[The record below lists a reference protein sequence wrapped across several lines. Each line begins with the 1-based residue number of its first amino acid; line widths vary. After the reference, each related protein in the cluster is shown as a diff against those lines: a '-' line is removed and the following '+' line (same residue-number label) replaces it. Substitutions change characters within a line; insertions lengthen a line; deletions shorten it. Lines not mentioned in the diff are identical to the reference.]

1 MNAIGF
7 LLDQHGSLT
16 IRTRLQRL
24 APAVRVYAVGDAE
37 APPKSTP
44 DPDLL
49 RWAEAHACLLLTNNR
64 ASMPGHLASHLARG
78 RHVPGILQLP
88 EQLDP
93 GRVLEDL
100 FLIWDAGEPEEFRD
114 RIVYLP
120 LKRAGVSFVGCGSG
134 SSRAPS
140 PAVSTLG

>member
-1 MNAIGF
+1 
-7 LLDQHGSLT
+7 
-16 IRTRLQRL
+16 
-24 APAVRVYAVGDAE
+24 
-37 APPKSTP
+37 
-44 DPDLL
+44 
-49 RWAEAHACLLLTNNR
+49 
-64 ASMPGHLASHLARG
+64 MPGHLASHLARG
-78 RHVPGILQLP
+78 RHVPDILQLP

-100 FLIWDAGEPEEFRD
+100 FLIWDAGEPEELRD